1 MLRRMKMRTE
11 AIDWLGVLATEEEI
25 RNSHEGRSNCIINKW
40 DTLQF
45 YLKVISRMPGQ
56 ALNPQYVVCYS
67 NRLDNEAI
75 IDNGGYDEEVR
86 IDDYVKQLRNCFFRF
101 NYEENQAGYFVAKN
115 IDAINLPEA
124 YYPGKGFTTIPMIMS
139 KHPLYTDYPN
149 ARIYDSYEQ
158 LEQALKDGKHI
169 TKLNKYNTSGLE
181 NIPYLIFHDTETLEY
196 RIIGNF
202 TGFEYDVTRGI
213 RFEYNELKSFLFEE
227 DWYDDVVSFENNYSL
242 LYVGDYVHKKIMAKL
257 DEAEPIA
264 VKQQVASVLE
274 ESNQLNTSD
283 LQDEEWEF
291 IEHFEAVSKKDGLF
305 YTKKD
310 LINFHTAVKSSSLV
324 ILSGLSGTGKSQ
336 LVQCYAKAL
345 GLIDDGFHMIP
356 VRPNWNDDSDLI
368 GFVDSMHMV
377 YRPSDAGFIN
387 ILMEACQERNKD
399 KLYLICFDEMNLARV
414 EHYFSQFLSI
424 LEMPEKSRI
433 LRLYSSEYESRLY
446 NSDKYKPT
454 VEIGSNIRFIGTVNI
469 DESTFHFSD
478 KVLDR
483 ANVIKLE
490 IIPYTE
496 WRTGEV
502 TTKGSLFKEWT
513 YEEYQKLIRA
523 TKDNMLS
530 DREREFLWKVHELLH
545 SCGKNL
551 GIGPRILKQIAKY
564 LVNLPVSDNIE
575 NISRKEGFDIQFVQR
590 IMTKIR
596 GQREQLNSM
605 FDIESENGLVKL
617 FDEYSDVSSF
627 EKSRKALSIKKQ
639 ELNDY
644 GYTL

>member
-1 MLRRMKMRTE
+1 MRTE
-11 AIDWLGVLATEEEI
+11 AIDWLGVLATEQEI
-25 RNSHEGRSNCIINKW
+25 INNNLGRSNCIVNKW

-56 ALNPQYVVCYS
+56 VSNTQYVVCYS
-67 NRLDNEAI
+67 NRLDNKDI
-75 IDNGGYDEEVR
+75 VDNESYDEDVR
-86 IDDYVKQLRNCFFRF
+86 IDDYVKQLKNYFFRF

-115 IDAINLPEA
+115 IDAINLSES
-124 YYPGKGFTTIPMIMS
+124 YYQGKSFITIPMNMS
-139 KHPLYTDYPN
+139 KHPVYPN
-149 ARIYDSYEQ
+149 DQVYDNYEQ
-158 LEQALKDGKHI
+158 LENTLKNGEYVS
-169 TKLNKYNTSGLE
+169 KLNKYNTIGLE

-213 RFEYNELKSFLFEE
+213 HYDYNELKSFVFEE
-227 DWYDDVVSFENNYSL
+227 DWYDDVVSFENNHSL
-242 LYVGDYVHKKIMAKL
+242 IYVGDYVHKKIMAKL
-257 DEAEPIA
+257 DETEAIAIKERVEIEQAEI
-264 VKQQVASVLE
+264 
-274 ESNQLNTSD
+274 SNLNLND
-283 LQDEEWEF
+283 LQDNEWEF
-291 IEHFEAVSKKDGLF
+291 IEHFEAVAKKDGLF

-345 GLIDDGFHMIP
+345 GLVDDGFHMIP

-387 ILMEACQERNKD
+387 ILMEACQERNKN
-399 KLYLICFDEMNLARV
+399 KLYIICFDEMNLARV

-446 NSDKYKPT
+446 NSDKYKPI
-454 VEIGSNIRFIGTVNI
+454 VEIGNNIRFIGTVNI

-483 ANVIKLE
+483 ANVIKLD

-496 WRTGEV
+496 WIIGEV

-513 YEEYQKLIRA
+513 FEEYQKLIRIP
-523 TKDNMLS
+523 KESILS
-530 DREREFLWKVHELLH
+530 EREREFIWKVHELLN
-545 SCGKNL
+545 SCSKNL

-564 LVNLPVSDNIE
+564 LVNLPVSNNSE
-575 NISRKEGFDIQFVQR
+575 NISRNEGFDIQFVQR

-596 GQREQLNSM
+596 GQKEQLSSV
-605 FDIESENGLVKL
+605 FDMESEKSLIKL
-617 FDEYSDVSSF
+617 FDEFSDVSDF
-627 EKSRKALSIKKQ
+627 VNSRRTLDIKNQ

>member
-1 MLRRMKMRTE
+1 MRTE

-25 RNSHEGRSNCIINKW
+25 QNNNLGRSNCIVNKW

-56 ALNPQYVVCYS
+56 ASNTQYVACYS
-67 NRLDNEAI
+67 NRLDNKDIE
-75 IDNGGYDEEVR
+75 DNGSYNEDTR
-86 IDDYVKQLRNCFFRF
+86 IDDYVKQLKNYFFRF
-101 NYEENQAGYFVAKN
+101 NYEENQRGYFVAKN
-115 IDAINLPEA
+115 IDAINLSES
-124 YYPGKGFTTIPMIMS
+124 YYQGKGFTTIPMIIS
-139 KHPLYTDYPN
+139 KHPVYPN
-149 ARIYDSYEQ
+149 DRVYDNYEQ
-158 LEQALKDGKHI
+158 LENALKNNEYI
-169 TKLNKYNTSGLE
+169 SKLNKYNTSGLE
-181 NIPYLIFHDTETLEY
+181 NIPYIIFHDTETLEY
-196 RIIGNF
+196 RIVGNF
-202 TGFEYDVTRGI
+202 TGFDYDVTKGI
-213 RFEYNELKSFLFEE
+213 RYDYNELKGFVFEE
-227 DWYDDVVSFENNYSL
+227 DWYDDVISFEKNHSL
-242 LYVGDYVHKKIMAKL
+242 VYVGDYVHKKIMAKL
-257 DEAEPIA
+257 DEIGAIA
-264 VKQQVASVLE
+264 IKEKEDTEQ
-274 ESNQLNTSD
+274 ESSSNLNSHD
-283 LQDEEWEF
+283 LQDTEWEF
-291 IEHFEAVSKKDGLF
+291 IEHFEAVAKRDGLF

-345 GLIDDGFHMIP
+345 GLVDDGFHMIP

-387 ILMEACQERNKD
+387 VLMEACQNRNKE
-399 KLYLICFDEMNLARV
+399 KIYIICFDEMNLARV

-424 LEMPEKSRI
+424 LEMPEKSRT

-454 VEIGSNIRFIGTVNI
+454 VEIGNNIRFIGTVNI

-483 ANVIKLE
+483 ANVINLK
-490 IIPYTE
+490 IVPYTE
-496 WRTGEV
+496 WKIGEV

-513 YEEYQKLIRA
+513 YEEYQKLIRMP
-523 TKDNMLS
+523 KDSMLF
-530 DREREFLWKVHELLH
+530 DREREFIWKVHELLN

-564 LVNLPVSDNIE
+564 LVNLPVSNNNE
-575 NISRKEGFDIQFVQR
+575 NISREEGFDIQFVQR

-596 GQREQLNSM
+596 GQREQLSPI
-605 FDIESENGLVKL
+605 FDTESDENLIKL
-617 FDEYSDVSSF
+617 FDEYSDVSMF
-627 EKSRKALSIKKQ
+627 VNSRRVVDIKKQ
-639 ELNDY
+639 ELDDY